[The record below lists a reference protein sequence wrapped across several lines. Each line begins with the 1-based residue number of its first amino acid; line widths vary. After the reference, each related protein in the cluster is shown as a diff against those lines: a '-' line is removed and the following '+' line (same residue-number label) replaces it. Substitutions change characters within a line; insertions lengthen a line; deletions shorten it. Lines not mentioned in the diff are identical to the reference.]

1 MAKNIGA
8 ISDLLGIINDWIEN
22 YTKIRNTNLLVST
35 IYEKCGKKQGYKDFC
50 CAVSI
55 IVLRDKNPFVTP
67 FIYEMNAILYP
78 C

>member
-35 IYEKCGKKQGYKDFC
+35 IYEKCGKNEYFQDEF
-50 CAVSI
+50 I
-55 IVLRDKNPFVTP
+55 IIFDKNDTTQ
-67 FIYEMNAILYP
+67 
-78 C
+78 